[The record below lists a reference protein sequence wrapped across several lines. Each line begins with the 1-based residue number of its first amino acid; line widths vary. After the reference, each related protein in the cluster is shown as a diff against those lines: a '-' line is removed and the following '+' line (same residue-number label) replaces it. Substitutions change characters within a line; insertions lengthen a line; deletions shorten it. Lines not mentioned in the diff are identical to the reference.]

1 MVCFDFVKNLMKMKK
16 FLIYSGIIAIFSAI
30 VGASTV
36 LYYVDQKLDARLIS
50 NQETSFGQFQPAI
63 NQVALA
69 RDFAPGDGLDFVFAS
84 ERSTSSVV
92 FIQTL
97 SEYEFRTGG
106 WLDWFFEPRGSQQ
119 SSSGS
124 GVIFSEDGYIV
135 TNNHVIDGADVI
147 KVIHG
152 KQTYTAELIG
162 RDPSSDLAVIKVN
175 QTNLPAIELGNSS
188 DVKVGEWVLAVGN
201 PFNLT
206 STVTA
211 GIVSAKGRNINI
223 LRDKFP
229 IESFIQTD
237 AAINPGNS
245 GGALVNL
252 EGKLIGINTAILSR
266 TGSYTGYGFAIPA
279 NIVKKVFTDIK
290 NFGEVQKTFTGAD
303 FIDVDSEVAE
313 KSQLKDLNG
322 VMVIGVTKGGA
333 SDKADIRKGDVIKGI
348 DGIVVDSK
356 ATLEEYLANKYPGDK
371 INLVVERENKS
382 MEKTMTL
389 TNREGTTGVIRREI
403 HVSAKLDA
411 TFEAVSKVEKD
422 LLGIESGVKVIDY
435 KSLGFFAKLGIPEG
449 FIITKINNINIYK
462 PEELAE
468 ILEKVAG
475 RVIISGVDRAGRKV
489 YYPYYF

>member
-1 MVCFDFVKNLMKMKK
+1 MQMSLKRLT
-16 FLIYSGIIAIFSAI
+16 IYLGTIGVISALL
-30 VGASTV
+30 GALGV
-36 LYYVDQKLDARLIS
+36 LFYVDRKMEAHFIS
-50 NQETSFGQFQPAI
+50 NTDSEPNQAYQMPALTAASPR
-63 NQVALA
+63 NFLP
-69 RDFAPGDGLDFVFAS
+69 DDGLDFVYAS
-84 ERSTSSVV
+84 EKSTSSVV

-124 GVIFSEDGYIV
+124 GVIFSKDGYIV

-162 RDPSSDLAVIKVN
+162 RDPSSDLAVIKVK

-188 DVKVGEWVLAVGN
+188 NVKVGEWVLAVGN

-266 TGSYTGYGFAIPA
+266 TGSYTGYGFAIPS
-279 NIVKKVFTDIK
+279 NIVKKVFSDIK
-290 NFGEVQKTFTGAD
+290 EYGEVQKTFVGAD
-303 FIDVDSEVAE
+303 LIDVDSELAQ
-313 KSQLKDLNG
+313 KAQLSDLQG
-322 VMVIGVTKGGA
+322 VMVTGVIKDGA
-333 SDKADIRKGDVIKGI
+333 ADKISLRKGDVIKVV
-348 DGIVVDSK
+348 DGITIDSK

-371 INLVVERENKS
+371 VSMVVEREGKRL
-382 MEKTMTL
+382 EKTMTL
-389 TNREGTTGVIRREI
+389 TNREGTTSITRREI
-403 HVSAKLDA
+403 YVSTSLEA

-422 LLGIESGVKVIDY
+422 LLGIESGVKVISY
-435 KSLGFFAKLGIPEG
+435 KNLGFFAKFGIPQG
-449 FIITKINNINIYK
+449 FIITKINNIFIQK

-468 ILEKVAG
+468 ILEKVKG

>member
-1 MVCFDFVKNLMKMKK
+1 MQVSFKK
-16 FLIYSGIIAIFSAI
+16 WAVYIGAISLLSALIGA
-30 VGASTV
+30 VGV
-36 LYYVDQKLDARLIS
+36 LFYVDQKLEARFVS
-50 NQETSFGQFQPAI
+50 NSPSTPAQTYQATNTSNVSAK
-63 NQVALA
+63 
-69 RDFAPGDGLDFVFAS
+69 DFIPTDGLNFVYAS
-84 ERSTSSVV
+84 EKSTSSVV

-124 GVIFSEDGYIV
+124 GVIFSQDGYIV

-162 RDPSSDLAVIKVN
+162 RDPSSDLAVIKVKE
-175 QTNLPAIELGNSS
+175 TNLPAIELGNSS

-266 TGSYTGYGFAIPA
+266 TGSYTGYGFAIPT

-290 NFGEVQKTFTGAD
+290 EYGEVQKTFVGAD
-303 FIDVDSEVAE
+303 LIDVDSELAQ
-313 KSQLKDLNG
+313 KAQLKDLQG
-322 VMVIGVTKGGA
+322 VMVTGVVKDGA
-333 SDKADIRKGDVIKGI
+333 ADRINLRKGDVIKVV
-348 DGIVVDSK
+348 DGITIDSK

-371 INLVVERENKS
+371 VSMVVEREGKRL
-382 MEKTMTL
+382 EKMMTL
-389 TNREGTTGVIRREI
+389 TNREGTTSVIRREI
-403 HVSAKLDA
+403 FESKTLEA

-422 LLGIESGVKVIDY
+422 LLGIESGVKVINY
-435 KSLGFFAKLGIPEG
+435 KSLGFFAKLGIPQG
-449 FIITKINNINIYK
+449 FIITKINNIFIQK
-462 PEELAE
+462 PEELAD
-468 ILEKVAG
+468 ILEKVKG

>member
-1 MVCFDFVKNLMKMKK
+1 MKK
-16 FLIYSGIIAIFSAI
+16 FLIYASAIAICSAI
-30 VGASTV
+30 LGASAV
-36 LYYVDQKLDARLIS
+36 LFYVDQKLEATLVS
-50 NQETSFGQFQPAI
+50 NQTTSFNQYQHTS
-63 NQVALA
+63 NQVALT
-69 RDFAPGDGLDFVFAS
+69 RDFIPADGADFVFAS

-124 GVIFSEDGYIV
+124 GVIFSQDGYIV

-162 RDPSSDLAVIKVN
+162 RDPSSDLAVIKVDQN
-175 QTNLPAIELGNSS
+175 NLPAIELGNSS
-188 DVKVGEWVLAVGN
+188 NVKVGEWVLAVGN

-266 TGSYTGYGFAIPA
+266 TGSYTGYGFAIPS
-279 NIVKKVFTDIK
+279 NIVKKVFADIK
-290 NFGEVQKTFTGAD
+290 QYGEVQKTFTGAD
-303 FIDVDSEVAE
+303 FIDIDSELAQ
-313 KSQLKDLNG
+313 KAQLKNFNG
-322 VMVIGVTKGGA
+322 VMITGVIKDGA
-333 SDKADIRKGDVIKGI
+333 AERANLRKGDVIKSV
-348 DGIVVDSK
+348 DGIVLDSK

-371 INLVVERENKS
+371 ISLTVEREGKS
-382 MEKTMTL
+382 MDRTLTL
-389 TNREGTTGVIRREI
+389 TNREGTTGIIKREI
-403 HVSAKLDA
+403 YMSPTLEA
-411 TFEAVSKVEKD
+411 TFEAVSKVERD

-435 KSLGFFAKLGIPEG
+435 KNLGFFAKLGIPEG
-449 FIITKINNINIYK
+449 FIITKINNIYIQK
-462 PEELAE
+462 PEELAD
-468 ILEKVAG
+468 ILEKVSG